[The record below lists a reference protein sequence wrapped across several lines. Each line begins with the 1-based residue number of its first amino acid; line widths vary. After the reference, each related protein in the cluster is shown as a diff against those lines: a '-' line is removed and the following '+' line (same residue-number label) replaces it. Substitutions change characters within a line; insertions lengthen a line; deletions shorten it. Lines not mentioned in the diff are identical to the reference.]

1 MEQEVTLKPLSIS
14 IVMGP
19 FFPTM
24 PGPCGAVEMV
34 WQGLA
39 EEFAQKGHD
48 VRIYCKSWPGQ
59 APSDV
64 INGVRYF
71 RRTNYTSGK
80 SIYWNLVKDMLYS
93 LRRFPELPSADVVI
107 TNVFWLP
114 AMVARFKKRAG
125 HVVMNVQR
133 QPKGQYWMYN
143 GVSRLAAVSQS
154 IRDSIVRENLHLDS
168 ATRVF
173 PNPVNIHV
181 FRPPE
186 RERGVGPERTI
197 LYTGRIHPEKGV
209 HVLVD
214 AFRLLSRERA
224 GLRLRVV
231 GPSQI
236 ERGGG
241 GPEYVERL
249 VRAAEGLNVEFM
261 PPIYERPRLAQVIAD
276 ADYYTYPTLAEQGEA
291 LPVAPLEAMACG
303 LAPVVSAIPQFRDYL
318 YDGVNGLVFDHTSA
332 DPARALADA
341 FLKLID
347 DPDKA
352 REMGE
357 RAAEKARGFGFS
369 AVADLY
375 LADFY
380 DLLAQG
386 AAARRHLPK
395 SPEVVS
401 AGLARV
407 EDAHANGT
415 LAITH
420 TPASAAQ
427 GPRERLRTMQQ
438 EGRTASPWSK
448 AVRLKVMLWHLV
460 WLSCFRTTPKPLNFW
475 RLFLLRL
482 FGATIDGKPYI
493 AASVLIR
500 MPWHLEI
507 CEGACVNYGADLYT
521 LGRIKLGPR
530 CTVAQGVYLCTGTH
544 DMTDPTYPLV
554 VGDID
559 IGEEAFLGVR
569 ALIMPGVKVHAGAIV
584 GAGAVVTRDVPA
596 WTVVAG
602 NPAKVI
608 KAREFKGR
616 APVDPTLPSAT
627 AERAA
632 TLPSPPATVPQ
643 F

>member
-1 MEQEVTLKPLSIS
+1 MTSKPLSIS

-39 EEFAQKGHD
+39 EEFARKGHD
-48 VRIYCKSWPGQ
+48 VRIYCKAWPGQ

-64 INGVRYF
+64 VNGVRYF
-71 RRTNYTSGK
+71 RRTNYRSGK
-80 SIYWNLVKDMLYS
+80 SIYWNLIKDLLYS
-93 LRRFPELPSADVVI
+93 FRRFSELPSADVVI

-154 IRDSIVRENLHLDS
+154 IRDSIVRANTHLDS

-181 FRPPE
+181 FKPPQ
-186 RERGVGPERTI
+186 RERGAGPERTI

-209 HVLVD
+209 HALVD
-214 AFRLLSRERA
+214 AFRLLSQERQ
-224 GLRLRVV
+224 GLKLRVV

-241 GPEYVERL
+241 GPEYMDRL
-249 VRAAEGLNVEFM
+249 LKAAEGLNIEFL
-261 PPIYERPRLAQVIAD
+261 PPIYERPKLAQVIAD

-291 LPVAPLEAMACG
+291 LPVAPLEAMACA
-303 LAPVVSAIPQFRDYL
+303 LPPVVSAIPQFRDYL
-318 YDGVNGLVFDHTSA
+318 YDGENGLVFDHNASDLPREIANT
-332 DPARALADA
+332 L
-341 FLKLID
+341 LKLID
-347 DPDKA
+347 DPAFAA
-352 REMGE
+352 RLGE
-357 RAAEKARGFGFS
+357 RAAAKASGFS
-369 AVADLY
+369 FSSVADLY

-380 DLLAQG
+380 DLIAQG
-386 AAARRHLPK
+386 TAARRHLPRTGETLPPRDTATP
-395 SPEVVS
+395 SLGVHPPGMNGS
-401 AGLARV
+401 LAGR
-407 EDAHANGT
+407 E
-415 LAITH
+415 
-420 TPASAAQ
+420 PASLT
-427 GPRERLRTMQQ
+427 PRDRLRTMEQ
-438 EGRTASPWSK
+438 EGRTSSPWSK
-448 AVRLKVMLWHLV
+448 GVRLKVMLWHLV
-460 WLSCFRTTPKPLNFW
+460 WLALFRPTPKPMNFW
-475 RLFLLRL
+475 RLTLLKM
-482 FGATIDGKPYI
+482 FGAKIEGKPYI
-493 AASVLIR
+493 ASSVLIR
-500 MPWHLEI
+500 MPWHLEMG
-507 CEGACVNYGADLYT
+507 EGSCVNYGTDLYT

-544 DMTDPTYPLV
+544 DMTDPAYPLV
-554 VGDID
+554 VGDIE
-559 IGEEAFLGVR
+559 IGEEAFIGVR
-569 ALIMPGVKVHAGAIV
+569 ALIMPGVKVNAGAIV
-584 GAGAVVTRDVPA
+584 GGGAVVTRDVPA

-616 APVDPTLPSAT
+616 LPLDAT
-627 AERAA
+627 QASTIADRAA
-632 TLPSPPATVPQ
+632 ALPSPPATVPQ